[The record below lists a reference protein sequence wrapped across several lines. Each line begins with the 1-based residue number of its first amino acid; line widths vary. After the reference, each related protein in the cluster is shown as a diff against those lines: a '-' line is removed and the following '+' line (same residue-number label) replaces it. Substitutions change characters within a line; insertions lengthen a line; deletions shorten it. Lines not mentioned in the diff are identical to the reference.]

1 MAKSD
6 DGYKGDLEGRPVPN
20 AVSMRCGVCLD
31 GTTVGV
37 DLLDAND
44 KTIAHGHLDVETA
57 LEFAEQ
63 FAEALAELVASLV
76 KPH

>member
-6 DGYKGDLEGRPVPN
+6 DGYKGDLDGRPAPN
-20 AVSMRCGVCLD
+20 AVTMRCGVCLD

-44 KTIAHGHLDVETA
+44 KTIAHGHLDVESA
-57 LEFAEQ
+57 LEFAERYG
-63 FAEALAELVASLV
+63 EAIEELVTSLV